1 MRERMKVFKII
12 FYTLMGLLM
21 AGCAGVLVCAF
32 SPSLTE
38 EIAGRLYGTGP
49 KMEGGLYTDV
59 EPGINIEWVNGAG
72 RVSYEIPGN
81 PPDKAPE
88 SVSGRAD
95 YEPVKEEAEQIPQ
108 EEADNLTATVPVGN
122 TGEGLQFDS
131 EFYPYYAMLNSDMQ
145 KLYCQIYANAQSL
158 TGAFAPVVPV
168 NLSQMKRVYEAVYND
183 HPELFWLDG
192 GYSCKHL
199 QDGSCVEIT
208 LKYNSAASNLEAA
221 KQDFQVYSLR
231 ILSGAA
237 GLGTNAEK
245 EQYAHD
251 GLMLA
256 AEYDASSPLGQSA
269 YSALVHGKTVCA
281 GYARA
286 YQYLLQQLGIPCYYC
301 TGYAGEDHAWNIVK
315 LDGDYYNVDVTW
327 DDTDPATYDYFNKS
341 DAAYASTH
349 MRTGLSVY
357 LPACVEDTGSS
368 AEEGTEGSRVQDLIN
383 PNPIVPVEWEGNPDS
398 NNDMGLTAEE
408 KKQQNL
414 EIAGITED
422 EVRETMEEYY
432 KDCLKLLKEVGK
444 GDKQYANVIPES
456 LWNSVEQAYV
466 SGAYRKGY
474 VDEALEEFELEN
486 FVIRLQVERL
496 GGGYYRVYHNV
507 YTY

>member
-1 MRERMKVFKII
+1 M
-12 FYTLMGLLM
+12 
-21 AGCAGVLVCAF
+21 
-32 SPSLTE
+32 
-38 EIAGRLYGTGP
+38 
-49 KMEGGLYTDV
+49 
-59 EPGINIEWVNGAG
+59 
-72 RVSYEIPGN
+72 
-81 PPDKAPE
+81 
-88 SVSGRAD
+88 
-95 YEPVKEEAEQIPQ
+95 
-108 EEADNLTATVPVGN
+108 
-122 TGEGLQFDS
+122 
-131 EFYPYYAMLNSDMQ
+131 
-145 KLYCQIYANAQSL
+145 
-158 TGAFAPVVPV
+158 
-168 NLSQMKRVYEAVYND
+168 
-183 HPELFWLDG
+183 
-192 GYSCKHL
+192 
-199 QDGSCVEIT
+199 EIT

-256 AEYDASSPLGQSA
+256 AVYDASSPLGQSA

-357 LPACVEDTGSS
+357 LPACVEDTGGS